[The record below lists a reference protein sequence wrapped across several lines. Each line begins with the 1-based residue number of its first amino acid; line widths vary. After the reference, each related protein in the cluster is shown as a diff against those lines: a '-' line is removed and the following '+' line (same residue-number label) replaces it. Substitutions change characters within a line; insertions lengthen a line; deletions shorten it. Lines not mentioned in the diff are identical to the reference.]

1 MRHVVGPRNP
11 RAKSS
16 RVVGAH
22 VHASDTSNWSN
33 WNSTHAGVASDAAAR
48 CAVVATPRDETGV
61 TDVGSTRSKRRRRRD
76 EISTSR
82 DEISASRDESGGGTP
97 FSARRARIS
106 RGSVTTARSRARRNP
121 PRSNA
126 SADAHADGTP
136 SSTWRYANPSR
147 KSRGSSEDDD
157 DESVG
162 SESVGSDSSAN
173 TPPTASNARR
183 AAACPSAAAGCD
195 RVRATTR
202 AAILFAAGPQPR
214 RRLVVVS
221 RANAAHAEAA
231 FAPRDAPPSPP
242 AGTYAIRAGVPS
254 CEASMTVGASIH
266 SARDPSQYANAPSRG
281 SATISN
287 RRRGAFAAR
296 SSEDETSRRDA
307 SSAGDTGRGIRN
319 VATCGWSAASPA
331 RTVAV
336 VAAGG
341 SGARDAKVNAT
352 RVAAASPHLPP
363 DGSYP

>member
-1 MRHVVGPRNP
+1 M
-11 RAKSS
+11 
-16 RVVGAH
+16 
-22 VHASDTSNWSN
+22 
-33 WNSTHAGVASDAAAR
+33 
-48 CAVVATPRDETGV
+48 
-61 TDVGSTRSKRRRRRD
+61 
-76 EISTSR
+76 
-82 DEISASRDESGGGTP
+82 
-97 FSARRARIS
+97 
-106 RGSVTTARSRARRNP
+106 TTARSRARRNP

-136 SSTWRYANPSR
+136 SSTWRYTNPSR

-214 RRLVVVS
+214 RCLVVVS